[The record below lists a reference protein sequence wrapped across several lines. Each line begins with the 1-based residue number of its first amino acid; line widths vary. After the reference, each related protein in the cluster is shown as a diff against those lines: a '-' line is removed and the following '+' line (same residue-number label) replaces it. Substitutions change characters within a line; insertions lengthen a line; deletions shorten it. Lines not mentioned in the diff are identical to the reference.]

1 MNAKTSD
8 CGTLNIDAFLDA
20 QLSTVEE
27 ASTLAHLEECE
38 ICRRRMEEQSAAK
51 AVWSKATAFLRSD
64 DLDCDLLSN
73 SNVTSSL
80 SSMAAD
86 ETIGSRQHIRQVLQL
101 LNPTDDPQMLGRLG
115 GYEVSGV
122 VGSGGM
128 GVVLKGYDRPLD
140 RTVAI
145 KVMAPYLA
153 SSGAA
158 RQRFAREARAAAAV
172 LHPNVIAIYGVSSDA
187 ELPFL
192 VMPYVGGESL
202 QSRLDKTGPLP
213 VSDILEIGLQIAAGL
228 AAAHDLGLVHRDI
241 KPGNILLERGIDRL
255 YITDF
260 GLARAVDD
268 ASVTRTGVIAGTPQ
282 YMSPE
287 QARGEFVD
295 ARSDLFS
302 LGSVMYAMCTGRVPF
317 RADSPYGILRRIID
331 DTPRDVRGINPD
343 VPAWLCQIVHRL
355 HAKSASDRF
364 ASAHEVFKLLSEC
377 LAHVRQPTLHP
388 LPPQLVQSR
397 RVWQKVFAAA
407 FIPLSLLAAVLWLIL
422 PPARE
427 DEKPVAKTNP
437 VGAAVPTA
445 NEDPAEAIAEPT
457 KPPTPA
463 VDQIPDIKETISAN
477 SEPPTVP
484 HDGVIKPWDDPSVD
498 ATSWDDQL
506 DGVLQHVEESL
517 KKLETDN

>member
-20 QLSTVEE
+20 RLSAVEE

-38 ICRRRMEEQSAAK
+38 SCRRRMEEQSAAK

-64 DLDCDLLSN
+64 DHDCDVLSN
-73 SNVTSSL
+73 SSVASSA
-80 SSMAAD
+80 SSMVAD

-153 SSGAA
+153 SSVAA

-331 DTPRDVRGINPD
+331 DAPRDVRGINPD
-343 VPAWLCQIVHRL
+343 VPTWLCQIVNRL
-355 HAKSASDRF
+355 HEKSASDRF

-388 LPPQLVQSR
+388 LPPQLAQSR
-397 RVWQKVFAAA
+397 RVWRKAFAAA
-407 FIPLSLLAAVLWLIL
+407 SIAVSLLATFALLIT
-422 PPARE
+422 PPPGE
-427 DEKPVAKTNP
+427 DETPLAKTNP
-437 VGAAVPTA
+437 VGAAVSTA
-445 NEDPAEAIAEPT
+445 NEEPVEAIAEP
-457 KPPTPA
+457 PEPSTPA
-463 VDQIPDIKETISAN
+463 VDQISDLKETISAN
-477 SEPPTVP
+477 SAPSTVP
-484 HDGVIKPWDDPSVD
+484 HDGVIKPWDDPFVD
-498 ATSWDDQL
+498 VTSWDDQL
-506 DGVLQHVEESL
+506 DGVLRHVEQSL
-517 KKLETDN
+517 KELEMDR